1 MNIIKMQ
8 IRTLLR
14 RNQRIFIIKIIGI
27 WVSYIIHIIDLV
39 FLPTTILFAFY
50 FRLMRKRKFHSLPF
64 SKSVLFKI
72 GVYPIID
79 HYYEPMF
86 NPKYLRKSLREN
98 RILPG
103 IDLNIQEQLKTLN
116 KFNYNDELSRIPII
130 KDDNSLEF
138 CHDIIGIFPPADAE
152 YLYNII
158 RYFKPRN
165 IIEIGSGQ
173 STLMATNAVKKNEL
187 ENENYSCEHVCIE
200 PYEIEWLEKLNVKV
214 IRELVENTDTT
225 VFSTL
230 DKNDILFID
239 SSHII
244 RPQGDVLFE
253 YLEILPILKSGVLVH
268 IHDIFTPEDYPDDW
282 VNNASFWNE
291 QYLLEAFLSFNNEFR
306 VIGATNF
313 LMHNYYGQ
321 ISSKCPITKM
331 LTEKGEVVGA
341 GSFWMVKN

>member
-50 FRLMRKRKFHSLPF
+50 FRLMWKRKFHSLPF

-173 STLMATNAVKKNEL
+173 STLMAT
-187 ENENYSCEHVCIE
+187 
-200 PYEIEWLEKLNVKV
+200 
-214 IRELVENTDTT
+214 
-225 VFSTL
+225 
-230 DKNDILFID
+230 
-239 SSHII
+239 
-244 RPQGDVLFE
+244 
-253 YLEILPILKSGVLVH
+253 
-268 IHDIFTPEDYPDDW
+268 
-282 VNNASFWNE
+282 
-291 QYLLEAFLSFNNEFR
+291 
-306 VIGATNF
+306 
-313 LMHNYYGQ
+313 
-321 ISSKCPITKM
+321 M
-331 LTEKGEVVGA
+331 L
-341 GSFWMVKN
+341 